1 MKKIYLYSIFSLLVI
16 FSAHSREYC
25 DESLKLIDPIGDK
38 SPMMI
43 ALLETELECLGKT
56 ENAKK
61 FKSLVTENL
70 KRTVAETLPMYPG
83 GRKWRKCGA
92 KYLDNDINNISDPKK
107 KKKYHECETKRI
119 NELYNKHFNYSLNL
133 FYSLA
138 N

>member
-1 MKKIYLYSIFSLLVI
+1 MKKIFLYSIFSLLVI

-43 ALLETELECLGKT
+43 ALLETELECLGKL

-61 FKSLVTENL
+61 FKKLVSDNL
-70 KRTVAETLPMYPG
+70 KRTIAESMPMFPEG
-83 GRKWRKCGA
+83 SKWRECGA
-92 KYLDNDINNISDPKK
+92 KHLDNDINNLSDPSK
-107 KKKYHECETKRI
+107 KKKYHECESKRI
-119 NELYNKHFNYSLNL
+119 EELYNEHFNYSLNL
-133 FYSLA
+133 FYSFA